1 LFVEHLQ
8 LLVAVQAEK
17 EPVSASE
24 SKSVFLLGHHYF
36 VNIGFEQPYL
46 FNIDKLRVVLDAYDV
61 HVALVL
67 AAKNGALI
75 CHCETKHEALGAYL
89 VFNREIGGVYKE

>member
-1 LFVEHLQ
+1 MQ
-8 LLVAVQAEK
+8 LLAVVLAKEK
-17 EPVSASE
+17 PVSASE

-36 VNIGFEQPYL
+36 VNIGFEQPHL
-46 FNIDKLRVVLDAYDV
+46 LNIDKLRVLLDAYDV

-67 AAKNGALI
+67 AAKDGALV

-89 VFNREIGGVYKE
+89 VLD